1 MAKVPCSP
9 FHLTGGACLKKMVL
23 AIGVDLRRLR
33 TPIGLVHKQQ
43 NTALRGGM
51 KKFLCHSP
59 TIAVGSS
66 VSGKDSLHE
75 PPHNATLYIFAASHV
90 RNYDRVC

>member
-1 MAKVPCSP
+1 MAKVSCSP

-23 AIGVDLRRLR
+23 VIGIELHHLR
-33 TPIGLVHKQQ
+33 TSIGLGHKQQ
-43 NTALRGGM
+43 NRALRGGM
-51 KKFLCHSP
+51 KKLLCHSP

-75 PPHNATLYIFAASHV
+75 PPTNAILYICTASHV
-90 RNYDRVC
+90 RNYDQVY